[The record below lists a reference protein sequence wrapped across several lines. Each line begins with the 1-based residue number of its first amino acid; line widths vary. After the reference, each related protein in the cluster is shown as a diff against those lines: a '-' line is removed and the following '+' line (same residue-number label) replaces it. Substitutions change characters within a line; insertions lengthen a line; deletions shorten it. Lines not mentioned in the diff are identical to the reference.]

1 MWFFT
6 FLPIIV
12 LIIEVLLVGYY
23 FYYAYK
29 NKKLVSKETIIYF
42 VPISLILFV
51 LYVLG
56 ANYDVRVNHTSLS
69 VIDYLAILKTVITSA
84 VFDLKI
90 EYVNLLIEDNVIF
103 KISYITAV
111 VLSIVCVYASIL
123 NLIYHAFSNK
133 IRLALTLRRNCDILI
148 GDNEYNK
155 EYIKNNNQCI
165 ILTNNAKVDNLEEYY
180 VNKIPV
186 IQNKFDSQ
194 TLMRFIRRNI
204 KKKRELNFISF
215 NDSSTNLGL
224 IKEFEQFL
232 NMEINSKK
240 VIDYKVCYLKVEID
254 ASNQM
259 SIKNKILENKSLA
272 AFIDC
277 FTRYELFALNFI
289 EKNPITEHLPEGFID
304 INKGIINK
312 DKTINVVYLGFGK
325 ISKTLHRVQLMND
338 QIPTINDNNEVEIFK
353 INYIAYDKDSEASE
367 DKNMTFFFKRY
378 DENITKYSTKDYF
391 PPCDKLDNLVLE
403 PVNIES
409 YHIVNKIV
417 ELLNKTNKQDTYNRF
432 IISYG
437 DDIDNID
444 MAIKVSTLLKEYDYK
459 NYEIYVRVKGEF
471 PAAIKLLD
479 DKRINVIGDIASIF
493 NHDVIVNERLLE
505 LAKLVNKKYNTK
517 RLSDSSWYNLTAI
530 KQASNVYSSL
540 NIRLKLNLLGFDYV
554 RENSIVDNQEVIK
567 EIEDKVKFDRN
578 SYDDYLFYKINKN
591 ELVHILAY
599 QEHIRWNA
607 FYIGNGYVP
616 LKKDQIKL
624 IEVDGE
630 YGPVFYK
637 DDNVLN
643 LHGCL
648 TTYKGLD
655 DYHRHLAKLLSKA
668 NKKSIEENI
677 DMVETYKYDHM
688 IIESI
693 KPMFKDSN
701 YRLIKK

>member
-1 MWFFT
+1 MWIFT

-12 LIIEVLLVGYY
+12 LIIEFLLVGYY

-56 ANYDVRVNHTSLS
+56 ANYSRVITQTSLT

-90 EYVNLLIEDNVIF
+90 EYVSLLIEHNEVF
-103 KISYITAV
+103 KISYIVAV
-111 VLSIVCVYASIL
+111 VLSIVCVYTSIL

-133 IRLALTLRRNCDILI
+133 IRLAYALRKDCDVLI
-148 GDNEYNK
+148 GENEYNK
-155 EYIKNNNQCI
+155 EYIKNGSNCI
-165 ILTNNAKVDNLEEYY
+165 VITNNTKSKNVEEYY

-186 IQNKFDSQ
+186 IQNKLDKQ
-194 TLMRFIRRNI
+194 TLMRFFKRNI
-204 KKKRELNFISF
+204 LKNRELNFISF
-215 NDSSTNLGL
+215 NDSSTNLSL
-224 IKEFEQFL
+224 IKEFEEFL
-232 NMEINSKK
+232 SMEIKDKK

-254 ASNQM
+254 ASNQI

-289 EKNPITEHLPEGFID
+289 EKNPITEHLPSNFID
-304 INKGIINK
+304 TTKGVINN
-312 DKTINVVYLGFGK
+312 DKVINVFYLGYGK
-325 ISKTLHRVQLMND
+325 IAKTLYRAQLMND
-338 QIPTINDNNEVEIFK
+338 QLPTINKDNNIERFK
-353 INYIAYDKDSEASE
+353 INYLAYDKEENAKD

-378 DENITKYSTKDYF
+378 DENVSKYSSSEYF
-391 PPCDKLDNLVLE
+391 DHIDKLDTLTLKK
-403 PVNIES
+403 VNIES
-409 YHIVNKIV
+409 YQIINEIIN
-417 ELLNKTNKQDTYNRF
+417 ELNKTNKEDTYNRF
-432 IISYG
+432 IVSYG
-437 DDIDNID
+437 EDIDNID
-444 MAIKVSTLLKEYDYK
+444 MAIKVSTLLKEHDYD
-459 NYEIYVRVKGEF
+459 NFEMYVRVKGEF

-591 ELVHILAY
+591 KPVHILAY

-643 LHGCL
+643 LHACL